1 MAELSPPRL
10 GADEPAR
17 IREQL
22 ETCGVCVVRDALS
35 ESELHHARGLLWEF
49 LGERGWERRM
59 PSTWTDAAYDPGR
72 PDTGVMGQT
81 VHSAPHWYIRTR
93 PGILK
98 GFAAAYGT
106 DDLVAA
112 FDDMA
117 INRPA
122 SCGEASVAELGE
134 GPGRLNGRR
143 LHTHFNQDR
152 FGEDVRICC
161 APLHHFRGVAEL
173 TVPLQTGWRR
183 CTT

>member
-1 MAELSPPRL
+1 
-10 GADEPAR
+10 
-17 IREQL
+17 
-22 ETCGVCVVRDALS
+22 
-35 ESELHHARGLLWEF
+35 
-49 LGERGWERRM
+49 
-59 PSTWTDAAYDPGR
+59 
-72 PDTGVMGQT
+72 MGQT

-161 APLHHFRGVAEL
+161 APLHHFRGHA
-173 TVPLQTGWRR
+173 LQS
-183 CTT
+183 